1 MPFSVSVVSF
11 EIFTWVTLLV
21 WSLMQKKNGTST
33 LHASF
38 FILFLSLPT
47 ADSTRTLKRQMES
60 SRSQLDS
67 W

>member
-33 LHASF
+33 LLTSF

-47 ADSTRTLKRQMES
+47 TDSTRTLKRQMES